1 MSHAC
6 AQCEALPVCRGH
18 TFVSLLSVQYTKLEQ
33 LMKNCSEW
41 VCACDEEYF
50 EKRELDSII
59 KDFSTFY
66 NKATASKRVSNM
78 TVDSLQF
85 HRQSVIKLA
94 KRFPMFQV
102 RVAVAVRIASPRFP
116 FSNILPVLCI
126 ESHVLYRLGS
136 SSQT

>member
-1 MSHAC
+1 
-6 AQCEALPVCRGH
+6 
-18 TFVSLLSVQYTKLEQ
+18 
-33 LMKNCSEW
+33 MKNCSEW
-41 VCACDEEYF
+41 VCACDAEYF
-50 EKRELDSII
+50 EKQELDSII

-66 NKATASKRVSNM
+66 NKATTSKRVSNM

-94 KRFPMFQV
+94 KRFPVFQV
-102 RVAVAVRIASPRFP
+102 RVAVAVRIASPS
-116 FSNILPVLCI
+116 FSLLQYPAGFVLCI